1 MSEMIEFSKNEGSML
16 EDAKKH
22 LDFAKSSLAL
32 KKHQLQIQE
41 VTEAQDLTES
51 EDLALVYSKY
61 IEIMLELV
69 ELNLS
74 ELALTASKDVTP

>member
-1 MSEMIEFSKNEGSML
+1 MMGFSKNEGSML

>member
-1 MSEMIEFSKNEGSML
+1 MMGFSKNEGSMF

-69 ELNLS
+69 DLNLS